1 MHAHSTAYRPFQ
13 VSRTFY
19 NVNAMNTVPEAGKPA
34 EPFRVVIGFNN
45 QELSATWPFIEL
57 VATPER
63 LEFRARLGL
72 GRFMGPWSV
81 ERSMVTKIFRAPGL
95 MMGDC
100 IAVRGKHYLDW
111 TIYAFSLEP
120 ILLTLEE
127 LGYPVD
133 WIHRTP

>member
-1 MHAHSTAYRPFQ
+1 
-13 VSRTFY
+13 
-19 NVNAMNTVPEAGKPA
+19 MNSVPEAREPV

-45 QELSATWPFIEL
+45 QGFSATWPLIEL
-57 VATPER
+57 VATSER

-72 GRFMGPWSV
+72 GRFIGPWCV

-95 MMGDC
+95 MGDC

-133 WIHRTP
+133 WIHRAP